1 MLSQQDIA
9 NVLSG
14 YDHLKI
20 RVGAIASHSALDIF
34 DGAIEEG
41 FPTVAYAQR
50 GRELTYGKYFASRR
64 ASTGRV
70 SRGIVDR
77 TLILDRFDEILDEE
91 FQHRMRERN
100 VILIPNRSLTSYV
113 DLAAIESNLRVPL
126 FGSRSMLRIED
137 RGEEGD
143 YYDLLAKGGLPTPE
157 RVEPKDIDQLC
168 IVKLHHAQK
177 PLERGF
183 GITIGNAL
191 RRILLTSIPGAAI
204 THVKID
210 GVQHEFSTLSGVKE
224 DVADIIM
231 NLKNVRFKLMDNNP
245 DKVNLSIKGKHI
257 FTANDIQKA
266 SDQFEILN
274 PEQYISEI
282 NSKGKIDMELR
293 IGIGKGYVPS
303 EENDLPNLTVG
314 TLSIDSIFNPVT
326 NASFSVQPVPGA
338 KEPIEILKMEV
349 TTDGSITAK
358 DASSYSATY
367 LREHLKFVEAISN
380 PSVLEISDG
389 VSEETIML
397 RKLLNSTIDEM
408 ELSVRSFNCLQAAGI
423 KYIHELVNKEEN
435 QMLKY
440 KNFGRK
446 SLTELVEKLDSM
458 GLHFG
463 MEIEKILA
471 EEG

>member
-1 MLSQQDIA
+1 MASKSLELNIDFKSTSK
-9 NVLSG
+9 SG
-14 YDHLKI
+14 NT
-20 RVGAIASHSALDIF
+20 GTF
-34 DGAIEEG
+34 
-41 FPTVAYAQR
+41 TVQ
-50 GRELTYGKYFASRR
+50 
-64 ASTGRV
+64 
-70 SRGIVDR
+70 
-77 TLILDRFDEILDEE
+77 
-91 FQHRMRERN
+91 
-100 VILIPNRSLTSYV
+100 
-113 DLAAIESNLRVPL
+113 
-126 FGSRSMLRIED
+126 
-137 RGEEGD
+137 
-143 YYDLLAKGGLPTPE
+143 
-157 RVEPKDIDQLC
+157 
-168 IVKLHHAQK
+168 

-183 GITIGNAL
+183 GVTIGNAL

-210 GVQHEFSTLSGVKE
+210 GVQHEFSTLTGVKE

-231 NLKNVRFKLMDNNP
+231 NLKNVRFRLMDNNP
-245 DKVNLSIKGKHI
+245 DKVNLSLKGKHI

-274 PEQYISEI
+274 PDQYISEI
-282 NSKGKIDMELR
+282 NAKGKIELELR

-326 NASFSVQPVPGA
+326 NVSFDIQPVPGA
-338 KEPIEILKMEV
+338 KDPIEILSMDIK
-349 TTDGSITAK
+349 TDGSITAK
-358 DASSYSATY
+358 DAASYSATY
-367 LREHLKFVEAISN
+367 LREHLKFVEAIAN

-423 KYIHELVNKEEN
+423 KYIYELVNKEEN

-446 SLTELVEKLDSM
+446 SLTELVEKLDTM

-463 MEIEKILA
+463 MEIDKIMA